1 MPIHVVSYSEYSS
14 KMSNKTDGKIHL
26 FLFFICFCLF
36 FYCSKKIC
44 GMSEIH
50 LNIRIEASL
59 ISLDSLP
66 LFTLGLISGLSSYA
80 SLVKNLTNKL
90 KKVLYKIKNI
100 SSLFMPGDEKIQRR
114 LYYLKKIYLIV
125 LL

>member
-1 MPIHVVSYSEYSS
+1 MPE
-14 KMSNKTDGKIHL
+14 M
-26 FLFFICFCLF
+26 
-36 FYCSKKIC
+36 
-44 GMSEIH
+44 IH

-80 SLVKNLTNKL
+80 SQVKNMTNKL

-100 SSLFMPGDEKIQRR
+100 SSLFMPSDEKI
-114 LYYLKKIYLIV
+114 KI
-125 LL
+125 

>member
-1 MPIHVVSYSEYSS
+1 M
-14 KMSNKTDGKIHL
+14 
-26 FLFFICFCLF
+26 
-36 FYCSKKIC
+36 
-44 GMSEIH
+44 H

-80 SLVKNLTNKL
+80 SQVKNMTNKL

-100 SSLFMPGDEKIQRR
+100 SSLFMPGDEKI
-114 LYYLKKIYLIV
+114 KI
-125 LL
+125 